1 MNENPPEPG
10 RKAALIITVAV
21 HSLLVLALFFGLQW
35 QRNKKDAPVEVEL
48 WSAKSA
54 QPAVQMPAP
63 RPEPMPE
70 IRQPPPPKEVKPTPK
85 PDIAVKPE
93 KKEPPKK
100 EIPPKEPPPRKVDF
114 SSALDEELQEIRQSR
129 LESERIA
136 QAEAAGRALAEKS
149 WMGRIVAK
157 VRANVVQLP
166 NIPGNPE
173 AVFIVQILPSG
184 EINSQNP
191 PRLVQSSGS
200 TILDDVLLRAILKSS
215 PFPKPDNPA
224 VFQRELKLILRPYED

>member
-1 MNENPPEPG
+1 MNETPPEPG

-70 IRQPPPPKEVKPTPK
+70 IRQPPPPKEVKPIPK

-93 KKEPPKK
+93 KKEPPKQ
-100 EIPPKEPPPRKVDF
+100 EPPKPEPVPKRPDF
-114 SSALDEELQEIRQSR
+114 SSALEEELQEIRQSR
-129 LESERIA
+129 QESERLA
-136 QAEAAGRALAEKS
+136 QAEAAANERARES
-149 WMGRIVAK
+149 WVGKIKAKISSNIVLPP
-157 VRANVVQLP
+157 NVT
-166 NIPGNPE
+166 NNPE
-173 AVFIVQILPSG
+173 AVFLVYILPSG
-184 EINSQNP
+184 EINAQNP
-191 PRLVQSSGS
+191 PRLVQSSGIP
-200 TILDDVLLRAILKSS
+200 TLDDSFLRAIWKSS
-215 PFPKPDNPA
+215 PFPLPDNSA
-224 VFQRELKLILRPYED
+224 VFRRDLKLILRPYED